1 MTKLEWKGC
10 PRSNKIEDIE
20 VLIIG
25 DSMIKNINCEQF
37 RNTTWLYA
45 YPGITALQL
54 RFHLQNEVGL
64 PPPSK
69 IGVVYIHVGTNNVS
83 TLREQKAGPAIIH
96 EQKGVIS
103 IVQQIYKSAVVL
115 CGSILP
121 RYDQENPRAIEV
133 NRAIEKYVVDSKNP
147 QLQFVDLWER
157 FYNNTDLYRYAQ
169 TMNRRGMEPDPVH
182 LSDKGVFYL
191 QQEIRK
197 DIEKAVKLKLTL
209 KTNVGEVMTTEEW
222 RRFRKLTCNDRM
234 QSRFKVTNYKEGANQ
249 KDHLVPYTGPKLT
262 YSTPIAAI
270 NPMPVV
276 TTAPCVLKD
285 YKKLDIALPTEPQ
298 LSAREMTASRE
309 TSQISTRE
317 TQSNNDKDYRAK
329 RQRDEKKPRSSESP
343 NRRKR
348 LLSPDDS
355 SPEKQRPS
363 RRKHSSGRSR
373 SRSRSRHARKKS
385 PILSSRRSRRSP
397 LALKSSK
404 RRKRSSSSSADRSK
418 RKSSPNRSPVR
429 QKSAK
434 KRKYRTRSPLKQRSS
449 NTKRRESR
457 SSSRAKR
464 KRSPYPKKAIVDS
477 SGDESSSSSSSS
489 DDDSKIIF
497 NALLKERLR
506 QKRSQARKKTPPRKE
521 VESYYSEEEV
531 YNTPTKKKAQ
541 PKRVTKASLQ
551 ERLREK
557 KVSRTVTMIKKL
569 TVIQAASDDDEI
581 LTDTEF

>member
-45 YPGITALQL
+45 YPGITAEQL

-147 QLQFVDLWER
+147 QLQFVDLWEK
-157 FYNNTDLYRYAQ
+157 FYNNAELYRYAQ
-169 TMNRRGMEPDPVH
+169 TMNRRGMDPDPVH

-209 KTNVGEVMTTEEW
+209 KTNLGEVMTTEEW
-222 RRFRKLTCNDRM
+222 RRFRKLTCNDRL
-234 QSRFKVTNYKEGANQ
+234 QSRFKVTNYKDGANA
-249 KDHLVPYTGPKLT
+249 KDQLVPYEGPKLT

-270 NPMPVV
+270 NPLPAVP
-276 TTAPCVLKD
+276 TARSAGKG
-285 YKKLDIALPTEPQ
+285 YKNLNMTLPAEPARV
-298 LSAREMTASRE
+298 SAVIRE
-309 TSQISTRE
+309 TSPTAIRE
-317 TQSNNDKDYRAK
+317 KQSKNDKDCRPK
-329 RQRDEKKPRSSESP
+329 RRREEKRLRSSESP

-355 SPEKQRPS
+355 SPEKRRPS
-363 RRKHSSGRSR
+363 SRKHSR
-373 SRSRSRHARKKS
+373 SRSRSRLARKKS
-385 PILSSRRSRRSP
+385 PISSSRRSRRSP
-397 LALKSSK
+397 VAHKSSK

-418 RKSSPNRSPVR
+418 RKSSSKRSPVR
-429 QKSAK
+429 QKSSR
-434 KRKYRTRSPLKQRSS
+434 KRRELTRSPLKQRSS
-449 NTKRRESR
+449 NTRRRESR
-457 SSSRAKR
+457 SSSRVKR
-464 KRSPYPKKAIVDS
+464 RRTPSPKKVPVDS

-489 DDDSKIIF
+489 DADSKIIF
-497 NALLKERLR
+497 KSLLKERLR
-506 QKRSQARKKTPPRKE
+506 QKRSQARKRTTPKTPPRIKE
-521 VESYYSEEEV
+521 VESDYSEEEVV

-541 PKRVTKASLQ
+541 PKRITKASLQ

-557 KVSRTVTMIKKL
+557 KVRRTVTLTKKL
-569 TVIQAASDDDEI
+569 TVIEAESDEDQI
-581 LTDTEF
+581 LTDTSF